1 MDTLAYMKR
10 AHEQRASDIHI
21 TVASPVMFR
30 VHGNLKPAGDQPLTP
45 ADTLDLARQLMT
57 TEQYESFLE
66 RGDLDF
72 SYGIPDVSR
81 FRVNAF
87 KQRGQASLTIRLIP
101 SQIPHLEKLG
111 LPPIAVDFAKKPQ
124 GLLLVTGPTGS
135 GKSTTLAAII
145 DYINRTRNDHII
157 TLEDPIEFVHSH
169 KSCIVN
175 QREIG
180 VDTESFASG
189 LRAALR
195 QDPDVVL
202 VGEMRDLETIST
214 AITAAETG
222 HLVFGTLH
230 TADAPQ
236 TIDRVI
242 DVFPPEA
249 QQQIR
254 VQLGSVLLGVMAQR
268 LLPTV
273 DGNGRVAAIEVLVNT
288 PAVAN
293 LIRTEKVHQIRS
305 VMQTGKAQGMITMD
319 NALRELLQQRIITM
333 EAAREALFGFS
344 ELNG

>member
-1 MDTLAYMKR
+1 MRL
-10 AHEQRASDIHI
+10 AHERRASDIHL
-21 TVASPVMFR
+21 TALSPPMLR
-30 VHGNLKPAGDQPLTP
+30 IHGRLQPAADSPLTP
-45 ADTLDLARQLMT
+45 ADTLAMAKKLMDGH
-57 TEQYESFLE
+57 QYEQFMA

-81 FRVNAF
+81 YRVNAYR
-87 KQRGQASLTIRLIP
+87 QRGHVGLSIRLIP
-101 SQIPHLEKLG
+101 SRVPELESLG
-111 LPPIAVDFAKKPQ
+111 LPPAARAFAEKPQ

-145 DYINRTRNDHII
+145 DYINRHMHKHII
-157 TLEDPIEFVHSH
+157 TLEDPIEFVHTN

-180 VDTESFASG
+180 TDTESFSTG

-195 QDPDVVL
+195 QDPDVIL
-202 VGEMRDLETIST
+202 VGEMRDLETISI

-242 DVFPPEA
+242 DVFPPE
-249 QQQIR
+249 QHQQIR
-254 VQLGSVLLGVMAQR
+254 VQLASVLLGVMAQR
-268 LLPTV
+268 LLPTA
-273 DGNGRVAAIEVLVNT
+273 DGSGRTAAIEVLVNT

-293 LIRTEKVHQIRS
+293 LIRSEKVHQIRS
-305 VMQTGKAQGMITMD
+305 VMQTGKAQGMQTMET
-319 NALRELLQQRIITM
+319 ALRELLQAQRITVD
-333 EAAREALFGFS
+333 EARKAMFGY
-344 ELNG
+344 LDL